1 MTEFDTQS
9 IPGSLDLGGD
19 LPGSV
24 TPVAEAPVEQARPLR
39 QPATPDVGG
48 FIWGTGRRKAAVARV
63 RVKPGEGKFLVN
75 DKEVDVFF
83 TEPQHQAACRKP
95 LNAAQVGSKIDVLV
109 NVHGG
114 GITGQAEAILLGLAR
129 ALCDYDP
136 SLEQNLRDH
145 GYLSRDPRK
154 VERKR
159 YGQRGARRRFQ
170 FSKR

>member
-1 MTEFDTQS
+1 MFCFPFPASLLLLPFSCFPSPES
-9 IPGSLDLGGD
+9 RIPR
-19 LPGSV
+19 
-24 TPVAEAPVEQARPLR
+24 AQAP
-39 QPATPDVGG
+39 
-48 FIWGTGRRKAAVARV
+48 GRRKAAVARV

-154 VERKR
+154 VERKK